1 MDVNI
6 TTVVKKSYSQGDF
19 EVTKTELN
27 GDLSNIIKLNSDDYD
42 SNQYMHNITE
52 KQLADL
58 YFLLGQANESTNKTK
73 KKEGSYYG
81 LK

>member
-58 YFLLGQANESTNKTK
+58 YFLLGQANEINK
-73 KKEGSYYG
+73 
-81 LK
+81 

>member
-6 TTVVKKSYSQGDF
+6 TTGVEKFYSQGDF

-58 YFLLGQANESTNKTK
+58 YFLLGQVNEINK
-73 KKEGSYYG
+73 
-81 LK
+81 

>member
-19 EVTKTELN
+19 EITKTEVEKE
-27 GDLSNIIKLNSDDYD
+27 LSHLIILNSDDYD

-58 YFLLGQANESTNKTK
+58 YFLLGQVNEINK
-73 KKEGSYYG
+73 
-81 LK
+81 

>member
-6 TTVVKKSYSQGDF
+6 TTVVEKFYSQGDF

-58 YFLLGQANESTNKTK
+58 YFLLGQVNEINK
-73 KKEGSYYG
+73 
-81 LK
+81 

>member
-58 YFLLGQANESTNKTK
+58 YFLLGQVNEINK
-73 KKEGSYYG
+73 
-81 LK
+81 